1 MIQLLLPVC
10 MMKEASGIR
19 SRVTSTCVSTLTA
32 KILIGYAMKIKMSQL
47 LSFLPE
53 TDAPQKRLGKVRKKS
68 EWILNSFGSRL
79 VGRFCKIKLLE
90 YDYSLPPSVK
100 EFLSRQ

>member
-10 MMKEASGIR
+10 MMKEASGICN
-19 SRVTSTCVSTLTA
+19 SVTSTGVSSLDFPA

-53 TDAPQKRLGKVRKKS
+53 TDAPQKRLGKVTKFKMDIEVIWKS
-68 EWILNSFGSRL
+68 SGGEVL
-79 VGRFCKIKLLE
+79 
-90 YDYSLPPSVK
+90 
-100 EFLSRQ
+100 